1 MSNAPSSARKTRG
14 PSQRVTEQL
23 LQATLGIL
31 EREGVDGLKME
42 LVAERAG
49 VHKTTLYRRY
59 GDINELVK
67 AVIEAVDMSVAS
79 LPDTGSLRGDVRAMV
94 ESFTRHFSEPGVLA
108 IIRWVVGHR
117 PSDSALVAWID
128 AYWLDHSRV
137 YQVVFDRAEARG
149 EPVQRERFMLA
160 MELIVGPMLLRQ
172 LVTGLKLDQALIDNL
187 AEIVFAAVSG

>member
-23 LQATLGIL
+23 LRATLDIL

-108 IIRWVVGHR
+108 IIRWIVGHR

-172 LVTGLKLDQALIDNL
+172 LVTGLQLDQALIDNL

>member
-1 MSNAPSSARKTRG
+1 MACFTFCVKTRG
-14 PSQRVTEQL
+14 PSQRVTQQL

-108 IIRWVVGHR
+108 IIRWVVRHR

-172 LVTGLKLDQALIDNL
+172 LVTGLKLD
-187 AEIVFAAVSG
+187 